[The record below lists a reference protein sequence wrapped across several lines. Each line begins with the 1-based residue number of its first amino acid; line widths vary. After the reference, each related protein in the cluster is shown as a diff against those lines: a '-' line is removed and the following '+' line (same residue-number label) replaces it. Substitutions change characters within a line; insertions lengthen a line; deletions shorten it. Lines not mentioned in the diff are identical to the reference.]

1 MLDGPDSPA
10 GTGDALPMAHAPWY
24 AAGRLPLD
32 PDLDDPGPGPAAFAA
47 TPVRLHWGVAA
58 VVAAG
63 GAVGGLARY
72 GLNEALPRAASGFP
86 WSTFVEN
93 VSGCVLLGA
102 LMVYLLEVRAPS
114 RYLRPLLGVG
124 VLGGFTT
131 FSAYTAEARGLLLA
145 DRAPLALVYLSASVL
160 AGLLGTVAGISL
172 ARGVLEPRQV
182 QAPP

>member
-1 MLDGPDSPA
+1 MLDGPDSLPRTA
-10 GTGDALPMAHAPWY
+10 AALPMAHAPWY

-32 PDLDDPGPGPAAFAA
+32 PDLDAPEAAGAAKPGR
-47 TPVRLHWGVAA
+47 VHWDVAA

-72 GLNEALPRAASGFP
+72 GLNEALPQATSGFP

-93 VSGCVLLGA
+93 VSGCALLGA
-102 LMVYLLEVRAPS
+102 LLVYLLEVRAPS

-131 FSAYTAEARGLLLA
+131 FSAYTAELRELLLA
-145 DRAPLALVYLSASVL
+145 GRAPLALAYLAASLL
-160 AGLLGTVAGISL
+160 AGLLATVAGISI
-172 ARGVLEPRQV
+172 ARGLLEPPEV
-182 QAPP
+182 VEPP